1 MRAAP
6 SVPASC
12 EKHRFIRSSL
22 NATREAFPG
31 TGSGLSQSVR
41 NARGFRI
48 DRGPE
53 LVQHSRL
60 NWLDLAVEFEASA
73 RDRTEPNCLG
83 HHGRC
88 TSIPGMIQP
97 SLDRTALGGCHDD
110 FRLSHPSLAAKLSSS
125 RNA

>member
-1 MRAAP
+1 MRAAR

-31 TGSGLSQSVR
+31 PWSGLSQSVR

-48 DRGPE
+48 NGGPE

-60 NWLDLAVEFEASA
+60 NSLDLAVEFEASA
-73 RDRTEPNCLG
+73 RDRTASAITG
-83 HHGRC
+83 
-88 TSIPGMIQP
+88 
-97 SLDRTALGGCHDD
+97 
-110 FRLSHPSLAAKLSSS
+110 AAPVPLE
-125 RNA
+125 